1 MSFRR
6 AITYSVAINLF
17 FLALCLIF
25 GDLKFGAIDDYF
37 MAARLTGALGTDYN
51 PHLIFVNAIYGYVLL
66 PLYHLFP
73 KIGWYYIGEMF
84 SVFLSFTVIGYVLLQ
99 RCGERWGAVLAAL
112 FTALF
117 ASDFYLVVQFTQC
130 ASILS
135 AAGMLLFAY
144 GIVRPSATLQTQAP
158 DRAPVD
164 SIASLQDDRWKRFL
178 NAVPFILGVLLM
190 LWGSVMRWQAF
201 LMGMPFFC
209 LCLLFLPRECWAARW
224 RVITGLAVLFVAAF
238 AMHSFDQG
246 IYQAPEYAAFN
257 QFQGPRVALGD
268 NGNYNQNAVYE
279 DAEELGLSGKDF
291 HLLKDWAWYDTEA
304 FSCDSLSRYTE
315 LIRSYHDNNET
326 RLVPRMLMGA
336 IGRSTQSPIFW
347 GWLAFCVVIYF
358 TRREKFLYLWGSFF
372 VILSLMSY
380 LLLIGRPGYRVE
392 SGFWLYAAV
401 LAIPL
406 FGRFSLN
413 LPWKLVAGIVGI
425 VVIANIYAYAT
436 AGEVIRDPVQGKKRT
451 LAIEDSTDY
460 KAVFD
465 YIESNPQELF
475 LLSNDAFM
483 RFSHHRNPPYL
494 AEPVGAYRRTV
505 SFGYWT
511 PYLPEVTQALADF
524 GVTNPMKDVVHDNII
539 VINEGRLG
547 DFLQRHYYDSVTVD
561 TLKVIGEMSF
571 YKYRLVRAPDTLSGE
586 ALQ

>member
-1 MSFRR
+1 MPFKR

-51 PHLIFVNAIYGYVLL
+51 PHLIFVNAIYGYALL

-73 KIGWYYIGEMF
+73 EIGWYYIGEMF

-144 GIVRPSATLQTQAP
+144 GVVEYKR
-158 DRAPVD
+158 DCDCRAPGGARND
-164 SIASLQDDRWKRFL
+164 TKKT
-178 NAVPFILGVLLM
+178 VPFALGVLLM

-209 LCLLFLPRECWAARW
+209 LGMLFIFKDCWKVKW
-224 RVITGLAVLFVAAF
+224 RVIAGLSILFAGAF
-238 AMHSFDQG
+238 SMHNWDQK
-246 IYQAPEYAAFN
+246 IYQTPEYADFVK
-257 QFQGPRVALGD
+257 FQGPRVIFGD

-291 HLLKDWAWYDTEA
+291 HMLKKWTWYDTET
-304 FSCDSLSRYTE
+304 FSANSLKRYADMAIAYRDESPVE
-315 LIRSYHDNNET
+315 LIPSKLLRALNNA
-326 RLVPRMLMGA
+326 LH
-336 IGRSTQSPIFW
+336 SPLFWTWLIF
-347 GWLAFCVVIYF
+347 CII
-358 TRREKFLYLWGSFF
+358 LYVSRPKKILYIWGSFF
-372 VILSLMSY
+372 FILAMMAY
-380 LLLIGRPGYRVE
+380 LLSMGRLVYRVE
-392 SGFWLYAAV
+392 SAFWLFATIM
-401 LAIPL
+401 AIPL
-406 FGRFSLN
+406 FGRSPLN
-413 LPWKLVAGIVGI
+413 IPSKMVYSILFI
-425 VVIANIYAYAT
+425 IAISNIYSYST
-436 AGEVIRDPVQGKKRT
+436 SGTTIRSPEGGEART
-451 LAIEDSTDY
+451 LAIQDSTDY
-460 KAVFD
+460 AQVFKFID
-465 YIESNPQELF
+465 NHPDKIF
-475 LLSNDAFM
+475 LISDNAFR

-494 AEPVGAYRRTV
+494 AEPIGQYRRTV

-511 PYLPEVTQALADF
+511 PYLPEIKEALADF
-524 GVTNPMKDVVHDNII
+524 GVNNPMKDAVRDNVI
-539 VINEGRLG
+539 VLNEPHLV

-561 TLKVIGEMSF
+561 TLKEIGEMTF
-571 YKYRLVRAPDTLSGE
+571 LKYKRAHPAGTATKESGE
-586 ALQ
+586 